1 MLLREL
7 AVDEDIR
14 QEIFDNSGLD
24 AILEAMDMF
33 PMEEEC
39 QITGCAFLSLVL
51 RNRKIFRDLV
61 ERDVVVLVINALHNH
76 PDNARVCEEAMNALL
91 PLIRDKRVVEMLI
104 KLEAMKVL
112 VTNMSHFLLEQQTL
126 LRIGDVVRAC
136 VEQSPKLHKQF
147 EEARGVD
154 HCLGCFQE

>member
-1 MLLREL
+1 MHFNHYDKVFNYAALLLREL

-24 AILEAMDMF
+24 AILEAMDAF

-61 ERDVVVLVINALHNH
+61 ERDVVVLVINAT
-76 PDNARVCEEAMNALL
+76 A
-91 PLIRDKRVVEMLI
+91 K
-104 KLEAMKVL
+104 
-112 VTNMSHFLLEQQTL
+112 S
-126 LRIGDVVRAC
+126 
-136 VEQSPKLHKQF
+136 S
-147 EEARGVD
+147 
-154 HCLGCFQE
+154 